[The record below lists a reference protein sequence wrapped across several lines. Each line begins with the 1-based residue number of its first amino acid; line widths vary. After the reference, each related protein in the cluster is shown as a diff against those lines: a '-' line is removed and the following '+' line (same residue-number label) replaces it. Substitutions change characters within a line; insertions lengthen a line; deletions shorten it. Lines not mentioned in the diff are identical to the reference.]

1 MNILCLDTSGK
12 ACSAAIACDGRIAAE
27 QLVQNGRTHSATLM
41 RLVDA
46 CFQYAG
52 ISPKE
57 IDLVAVTNGPGSFT
71 GLRIGMSTA
80 KAFAQSCDCPIATID
95 TLAAIAE
102 NFAGNAEAVV
112 CSLLDARRER
122 VFCRVQRGRE
132 VLLPSGVYPVAE
144 VSALLARQTA
154 SVLLAGD
161 GVEVYGEALCAVL
174 PRAQVAPMHLCCTR
188 AASMAEMAGRA
199 AAAGAVFSAEEAAL
213 DYFVA
218 SQAEQSR
225 KASR

>member
-12 ACSAAIACDGRIAAE
+12 ACSAAIACDDRIVAE

-80 KAFAQSCDCPIATID
+80 KAFAQSCRCPVAALD
-95 TLAAIAE
+95 TLAVVAE
-102 NFAGNAEAVV
+102 NFAGNTETVV

-122 VFCRVQRGRE
+122 VFCRIQQGE
-132 VLLPSGVYPVAE
+132 AVLLSSGVYPVAE
-144 VSALLARQTA
+144 VTVLLARQTA
-154 SVLLAGD
+154 PILLAGD
-161 GVEVYGEALCAVL
+161 GAEVYGEAMCAAI

-188 AASMAEMAGRA
+188 AAAMADLARKCAGR
-199 AAAGAVFSAEEAAL
+199 GAVFSAEEAAL